1 MHDVC
6 SGKTGFFEI
15 TLPMLNINKVR
26 KEEKGKKMPEKIKI
40 GFSREFFVGRECCL
54 ISIVKRR
61 RRTLRHRF
69 LVDRRA
75 RCFRAQ

>member
-26 KEEKGKKMPEKIKI
+26 KEEKGKKCRKK
-40 GFSREFFVGRECCL
+40 
-54 ISIVKRR
+54 
-61 RRTLRHRF
+61 
-69 LVDRRA
+69 
-75 RCFRAQ
+75 